1 MVKICIYLYDDM
13 KPKLVHNESIKV
25 RCVETGMEFG
35 SISAAQRFFK
45 GHHKLSKAL
54 NKPNRTYHGYHWETI
69 DE

>member
-1 MVKICIYLYDDM
+1 MVKICIYLHDDV
-13 KPKLVHNESIKV
+13 KPKGHKESIKV
-25 RCVETGMEFG
+25 KCVETGMEFG

-54 NKPNRTYHGYHWETI
+54 DNPNRTYHGYHWVRL